1 MPISWC
7 AVNSKSKTSLYGI
20 FHNWCP
26 ILQWFS
32 LMSFPS
38 PSWFLCLVILNRSL
52 LQCLSSLPLNPLLTF
67 CVRNSLCQK
76 YFYGFLTTARQT
88 TSCDW
93 FESGP
98 YCFHLVPSVPLLKE
112 LVNNLPPAL
121 SHHVSFDLRELYF
134 SHLLSQSCHPF
145 SRLKR
150 PCCSSDPS
158 YSSSWRGMKDGMNSD
173 AGEPWC

>member
-1 MPISWC
+1 MVFFTTGVPSSNGFHSW
-7 AVNSKSKTSLYGI
+7 AFL
-20 FHNWCP
+20 
-26 ILQWFS
+26 
-32 LMSFPS
+32 S

-52 LQCLSSLPLNPLLTF
+52 LQRLSSLPLNPLLTF

-93 FESGP
+93 FEFGS
-98 YCFHLVPSVPLLKE
+98 YCFHLLPSVPLLEE

-121 SHHVSFDLRELYF
+121 SHHVSFYLRDLYF

-158 YSSSWRGMKDGMNSD
+158 YSSSWRGMKDGMSSV
-173 AGEPWC
+173 AGEPWR